1 MDDFMDKQKNELDNW
16 IISELNSLII
26 QVENYYN
33 DSVGTCDI
41 CGSIDTKL
49 KDNICKSCNRAL
61 KEFGNNID
69 TLQKA
74 VLYLERN
81 K

>member
-1 MDDFMDKQKNELDNW
+1 MKFTIGWLKEHL
-16 IISELNSLII
+16 
-26 QVENYYN
+26 
-33 DSVGTCDI
+33 
-41 CGSIDTKL
+41 DTKL
-49 KDNICKSCNRAL
+49 KDNICKSCSRAL